1 LRRAAA
7 LYFDANLI
15 AARGEK
21 KEHIMPETGMPKSK
35 EKTKNHP
42 SFILSIKSSRQ
53 VPQSK

>member
-15 AARGEK
+15 VARGER
-21 KEHIMPETGMPKSK
+21 KEHIIPETGMPKSK